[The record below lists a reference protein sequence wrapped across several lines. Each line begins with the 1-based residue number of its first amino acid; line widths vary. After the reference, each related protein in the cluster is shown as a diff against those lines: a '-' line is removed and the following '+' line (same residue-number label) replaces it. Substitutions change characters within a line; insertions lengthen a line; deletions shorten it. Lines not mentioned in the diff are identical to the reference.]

1 MQKQE
6 EIVSKLDKEEK
17 LALAASLTAT
27 AEPWAE
33 QSDIPRVNFYDFA
46 TENGG
51 VYPDLSVLAQT
62 LNTELV
68 SDVMQDLAAKT
79 EKKGLFCLNNMGVK
93 DNPYRAGIS
102 EDPYVCGAAAEAA
115 ARGIRKAGMI
125 PCFSGY
131 VPASDSEEITLS
143 QMREVFLSPLYSK
156 PQRECT
162 VYRENFPKNTD
173 QSYSA
178 WSKLLHSA
186 AEKNGYIIDEKGSD
200 LSAGNILLG
209 GDKEILRAA
218 AEKNGSQILD
228 KAAEQA
234 VGLAL
239 ECAGGKVKNGESFDR
254 EKYALRAAEESV
266 VLLKNKVVLPLMRS
280 KKLAFIGLH
289 KEDRRQAFEKAVNKD
304 KYFQLAGFSEG
315 YDLTAESGKDTFEEA
330 CKLAQSADAV
340 LLFLDREPNQSRAL
354 LPANRLAL
362 LDEILKRNPN
372 VIVFIPA
379 GSAVDVS
386 FAEKIPALFSAEWQ
400 SSQSAAAILNIL
412 SGKTCPSGRLVSAL
426 YSGTDQLSGEI
437 QRHKRAGKIKTGN
450 FYGYR
455 SYDTAGNYP
464 PYSFGFGLSYT
475 KFSYSDLKIKDN
487 FAEVTVKNT
496 GKFDAWETVQLY
508 AGKIDSAVVR
518 PRKELIGFRKIFLRA
533 GTYARISVY
542 IDTAP
547 LRVWKN
553 DRYVVEGG
561 SYDLFVASSVC
572 DVKLQTRVN
581 VAGERLVSDGE
592 HLSDYIPEKSNI
604 LSGNYT
610 LEQVQIKPV
619 VNRRVTMKKVGLSF
633 LFAAIALGILSIIFA
648 AVCSTYQNDGLYN
661 ALMVILVCFFP
672 QMLLTAIVL
681 LIVAKKQAKNASSGF
696 RTADSEAVSTYVPPE
711 IVEDASY
718 EALFSRAFSENQ
730 KKQTETESLK
740 KDEDVSVNFD
750 QNLTFSVI
758 CEKAE
763 KYFSERGIV
772 WRDQSVQDFFAAMAA
787 SRLVVVRSENEEL
800 LPRFLRMIGEFFGTE
815 AIARN
820 AAEEQDSQ
828 GCIANTMLSAS
839 KGRHQIFFN
848 SWYNV
853 GTEGLDALLG
863 KYKEYVRFPYSD
875 GASSNVWFVA
885 AMRADADCSSVR
897 IPSAVFVEIRLS
909 ACEEVQDPAPVAAVC
924 YDQFEK
930 LAALAHGV
938 YCLDEEMCW
947 KKVDALE
954 KYAGKLSSFCLENKD
969 WLRLEMF
976 SSVCCACKAEQANAL
991 DRAISC
997 TILVPMFDALREN
1010 GVTSDDFLKELLSV
1024 LGADGCPQCRKML
1037 EGFTGEDL

>member
-6 EIVSKLDKEEK
+6 EIVKKLDKEEK
-17 LALAASLTAT
+17 LALAASLNAA

-33 QSDIPRVNFYDFA
+33 QIGIPRVDFYDFA

-51 VYPDLSVLAQT
+51 VYPAVPALVQT
-62 LNTELV
+62 WDTELA
-68 SDVMQDLAAKT
+68 SDIMQDLAAKT
-79 EKKGLFCLNNMGVK
+79 EKKGLFCLKNMGVK
-93 DNPYRAGIS
+93 DNPYREGIS
-102 EDPYVCGAAAEAA
+102 EDPYVCGAAAESF

-131 VPASDSEEITLS
+131 VPKSGADEVPLS

-162 VYRENFPKNTD
+162 VYRENFPNTD
-173 QSYSA
+173 QAYTD

-200 LSAGNILLG
+200 LSAGNILLD
-209 GDKEILRAA
+209 GDREMLRAA
-218 AEKNGSQILD
+218 AEKDGAQILD

-234 VGLAL
+234 ICLAL
-239 ECAGGKVKNGESFDR
+239 ECAGAKAKNGESFDR
-254 EKYALRAAEESV
+254 EKYALRAAEESA
-266 VLLKNKVVLPLMRS
+266 VLLKNKFMLPLMRS

-289 KEDRRQAFEKAVNKD
+289 EEEQRQAFEKSVNQD
-304 KYFQLAGFSEG
+304 KYFQSVGFSEG
-315 YDLTAESGKDTFEEA
+315 YDLTSESGKDTFEEA

-340 LLFLDREPNQSRAL
+340 LLFLEKEPNQKRAL

-362 LDEILKRNPN
+362 LDEILKRNAN

-379 GSAVDVS
+379 GSSVDVS

-426 YSGTDQLSGEI
+426 YCGTDQLSEELR
-437 QRHKRAGKIKTGN
+437 RHKRAGKIKAGA

-464 PYSFGFGLSYT
+464 PYPFGFGLSYT

-487 FAEVTVKNT
+487 FAEFTVKNT

-542 IDTAP
+542 IDMAP

-553 DRYVVEGG
+553 DRKVVEDGA
-561 SYDLFVASSVC
+561 YDLFVASSVR

-592 HLSDYIPEKSNI
+592 RLSDYIPEKSNI

-610 LEQVQIKPV
+610 LEQVRIMPV
-619 VNRRVTMKKVGLSF
+619 AKHRVTMKKVGLGF
-633 LFAAIALGILSIIFA
+633 LFAAIALGILSVIFA
-648 AVCSTYQNDGLYN
+648 AVSSPYYNDGLYN

-681 LIVAKKQAKNASSGF
+681 LIVAKKQANNISSGI
-696 RTADSEAVSTYVPPE
+696 RTEDSETVRTYVPPE

-718 EALFSRAFSENQ
+718 EALFSRAFSENR
-730 KKQTETESLK
+730 KKQSEPESLK
-740 KDEDVSVNFD
+740 NDEDVLVNFD
-750 QNLTFSVI
+750 RNLTFSVI
-758 CEKAE
+758 CEKVE
-763 KYFSERGIV
+763 KYFSDRGIV
-772 WRDQSVQDFFAAMAA
+772 WRGQSVQDFLAAMAA
-787 SRLVVVRSENEEL
+787 SRLIVVRSENKEL

-815 AIARN
+815 TIARD

-828 GCIANTMLSAS
+828 GCIAKTMLSAL
-839 KGRHQIFFN
+839 KGRHQIFFS

-853 GTEGLDALLG
+853 RTEGLDTLLG
-863 KYKEYVRFPYSD
+863 KYKGYVRFPYSD

-885 AMRADADCSSVR
+885 AMPAEADCSSVR
-897 IPSAVFVEIRLS
+897 IPSAVFVEIQLS
-909 ACEEVQDPAPVAAVC
+909 ACEEVQDPAPAAAVC
-924 YDQFEK
+924 YEQFEK
-930 LAALAHGV
+930 LAALAHGE

-954 KYAGKLSSFCLENKD
+954 NYAGKMSSFCLGNKD

-997 TILVPMFDALREN
+997 TILAPMFDALREN